1 MKKVTCTLPNVS
13 DEINGIKFELADG
26 VATAELEDD
35 VAAQFDGIP
44 GYEIVEAGKKGGK
57 KDAGKALAGDQP
69 PIGGDHSPPPGD
81 GQK

>member
-13 DEINGIKFELADG
+13 DEINGIKFELDDG

-44 GYEIVEAGKKGGK
+44 GYEIADAGKKSAAKG
-57 KDAGKALAGDQP
+57 AGKGKEP
-69 PIGGDHSPPPGD
+69 ESKPEGGQTPPGD
-81 GQK
+81 DQK